1 MHNTRYIGFMIVAL
15 FFMVTSYANAT
26 PKQVVIVRHGDKL
39 LEDPGQTL
47 SQTGYLRAVALSQYY
62 VKYFNSV
69 PDIVFAA
76 NPMPSYD
83 SFREIQTVAPLVNIA
98 SGLGNKLTIS
108 HPYSVGQEDVM
119 TKEIL
124 SNESYDGK
132 NILICWEHGHINSIL
147 NGLGIPGSI
156 KWKGSDFDTVYI
168 VTFTENGEAIQANAE
183 RLDNQYP
190 IQEVSSWDS
199 YIISMQK

>member
-69 PDIVFAA
+69 PDIVFAV
-76 NPMPSYD
+76 NPSPAYD
-83 SFREIQTVAPLVNIA
+83 KFREIQTVAPIVNVA
-98 SGLGNKLTIS
+98 AGLGKKLKIS
-108 HPYSVGQEDVM
+108 HPYSVGQEAIL
-119 TKEIL
+119 TEEIL
-124 SNESYDGK
+124 SDKSYDGK
-132 NILICWEHGHINSIL
+132 NILICWEHLHIGKLL
-147 NGLGIPGSI
+147 NGFGIPGSI
-156 KWKGSDFDTVYI
+156 IWEDNDFDTVYL
-168 VTFTENGEAIQANAE
+168 VTFTKDKHAIHANAE

-190 IQEVSSWDS
+190 IQEVPSWDS
-199 YIISMQK
+199 YLISMQK